1 MSTTSTRF
9 RLVLVILALVIG
21 VVVAWQYAGRWG
33 HTPPFRSSTGEALP
47 GSIAEMHRM
56 KLGGVEQ
63 SVTIRGRSANAPIL
77 IWLHGGPGQDETGLW
92 RRFNASLEDH
102 FLVVYWTQRGT
113 GRSYSNDIPA
123 SSMTIAQFVSDL
135 NELVGYMQTR
145 FGAQKVVLAG
155 HSWGSS
161 IAVAYA
167 QTHPHKVSVF
177 VGISQVVNATEGEK
191 RSWHFTVEEAKRRG
205 DDAAY
210 KELLALGEPP
220 YPTESI
226 LVQRGWLEKFGA
238 GSFRKPTSL
247 VTLMWQ
253 SFGASEVTVLD
264 GVHYLQGAD
273 FSLESLAAEN
283 AQVDWWNKARSFAM
297 PVVIATGRFD
307 RNTDADLQKEWF
319 DRIEA
324 PAKEHFWFEE
334 SAHSPLFEEPDKFNS
349 MMIETVLPLA
359 LAGRS

>member
-1 MSTTSTRF
+1 MPILKARLWRF
-9 RLVLVILALVIG
+9 VAVVTLVVCA
-21 VVVAWQYAGRWG
+21 VAVWQYASRWG
-33 HTPPFRSSTGEALP
+33 HTPPFRVESGQLVP
-47 GSIAEMHRM
+47 GSIAEMHRL

-63 SVTIRGRSANAPIL
+63 SVIIRGRSTKAPIL

-92 RRFNASLEDH
+92 RHFNSALEEH

-113 GRSYSNDIPA
+113 GRSYSSDIPA

-135 NELVGYMQTR
+135 DELIEYMQAR
-145 FGAQKVVLAG
+145 FGAQKVVLSG

-161 IAVAYA
+161 VGVAYA
-167 QTHPHKVSVF
+167 QSYPEKVSVL
-177 VGISQVVNATEGEK
+177 VGISQVVNAVEGEK
-191 RSWHFTVEEAKRRG
+191 RSWRFTLEEAKQRG
-205 DDAAY
+205 NDAAY

-220 YPTESI
+220 YSTSSMM
-226 LVQRGWLEKFGA
+226 VQREWLEKFGA

-247 VTLMWQ
+247 ATLMWQ
-253 SFGASEVTVLD
+253 SFEASEVTVLD
-264 GVHYLQGAD
+264 GVYYQRGGD
-273 FSLESLAAEN
+273 FSLTSLAVEN
-283 AQVDWWNKARSFAM
+283 AKVDWWNHARNFAM

-319 DRIEA
+319 ERIGA

-334 SAHSPLFEEPDKFNS
+334 SAHSPLFEEPEKFNR

-359 LAGRS
+359 LAWRS